1 MEASDIFSKDIETY
15 SFDEESIFDS
25 NRNLLGKIIY
35 HSRWS
40 ENIEIVDLNSNRLLL
55 VKEANYFFGS
65 SFKITD
71 SKDDIIGKI
80 DYIMGHKII
89 LKDNFGKALLRANIH
104 SDKITDIKKIP

>member
-40 ENIEIVDLNSNRLLL
+40 ENIEIVDLNS
-55 VKEANYFFGS
+55 K
-65 SFKITD
+65 D
-71 SKDDIIGKI
+71 S
-80 DYIMGHKII
+80 Y
-89 LKDNFGKALLRANIH
+89 
-104 SDKITDIKKIP
+104 